1 MTESLLIVTECNIVN
16 NTVVLQP
23 SINLNSIRELKD
35 LIVNLFPGQNTYLTK
50 ESDSNES
57 LIKSTND
64 KTKFLHVIE
73 NGNIL

>member
-23 SINLNSIRELKD
+23 SMTSNSIREFKD
-35 LIVNLFPGQNTYLTK
+35 LVINLFPGQNTYLTK

-57 LIKSTND
+57 LIKSTTD

-73 NGNIL
+73 NGNTL

>member
-23 SINLNSIRELKD
+23 SITLNSIREFKD
-35 LIVNLFPGQNTYLTK
+35 LVINLFPGQNTYLTK

-57 LIKSTND
+57 LIKSTTD

-73 NGNIL
+73 NGNTL